1 MIVSDDDSS
10 SSSQDERS
18 YLADPF
24 AEEEEVPHEV
34 TKDSGVP
41 KEDTADDGT
50 LEIIDEISF
59 EELDLADF

>member
-1 MIVSDDDSS
+1 L
-10 SSSQDERS
+10 E
-18 YLADPF
+18 DPF
-24 AEEEEVPHEV
+24 AEEEEAPHEE